1 MSQEPT
7 ESERGVA
14 RSTSGNGQR
23 KPVTEPLTRRIP
35 ISGPT
40 PETEPS
46 TPEAG
51 RPIPESDSGAPAPTP
66 TDGGGGFPIPWA
78 VAPAEVPTDVEPSDS
93 SLFLNRELSWVDFNW
108 RVLDKALDERTPL
121 IERIRFLSITASN
134 LDEFFMKRVG
144 GLKRQL
150 GAGLMRLSI
159 DGRTPAEQLAL
170 IREAVS
176 RMNATML
183 ETWRELREPLA
194 EKGGI
199 KVERYEALTEHE
211 RERLHELFQ
220 REIYPLLTPLAVD
233 PGHPFPFLSNLSIS
247 LAVVL
252 RHPERRTMHFARVK
266 IPTSRSRWLGLETE
280 GRFLPLEELV
290 RAHVDELFRGMEVKS
305 AHLFRVTRN
314 ADLRRAEEEAD
325 DLIQMISEELRERR
339 FAPMVRL
346 EVESQMPESVRAL
359 LLRELE
365 LETDDLYEVDGP
377 LDLASLV
384 ELGEAAGP
392 EHRFDPWEPLIPPQL
407 LYERGAKDAR
417 PIFEVLQQ
425 QDLLVHHPY
434 DSFAASV
441 QRFVEEAAND
451 PSVLAIKQTLYRTS
465 DDSPVVRALV
475 RAAESGKQIAV
486 LVEVKARFDEAEN
499 IGWGRVLEEAGAHVT
514 YGVTGLKTHA
524 KVALV
529 LRDEP
534 DGIRAYTHVGTGN
547 YHSGTARL
555 YTDMGILTSRPDV
568 GRDAVNLF
576 HYLTGYAPEQEYTNL
591 LIAPRDMRRTFTEH
605 IEREIEHQR
614 ESGSGRIIAKMNG
627 LDDGE
632 MIEALY
638 RASGEGVRIDLIVRG
653 LCRLRPGVP
662 GISEN
667 IRVRSIIGRFL
678 EHDRIY
684 WFENGDQPRVFLGS
698 ADWRRRNLDDRVEA
712 LVEVETKKLKKQ
724 LRRVLREA
732 LRDNQLSWELS
743 ADGSWVRCQPAD
755 GQKRRNYHRGM
766 MRRARKRR
774 MRFGAWDL
782 PPRPTKG

>member
-1 MSQEPT
+1 MSQNPT
-7 ESERGVA
+7 EGERGVA
-14 RSTSGNGQR
+14 GETHGNGQR
-23 KPVTEPLTRRIP
+23 KPVAEQVPRRIP

-40 PETEPS
+40 PETDRPTADTDRP
-46 TPEAG
+46 TPETD
-51 RPIPESDSGAPAPTP
+51 RPAPAPTP
-66 TDGGGGFPIPWA
+66 ADGGEGFAIPWA
-78 VAPAEVPTDVEPSDS
+78 VSPRDVPADVESGDP
-93 SLFLNRELSWVDFNW
+93 SLFLNRELSWLDFNW
-108 RVLDKALDERTPL
+108 RVLDKALDARTPL
-121 IERIRFLSITASN
+121 VERIRFLAITASN

-150 GAGLMRLSI
+150 AAGLVRLSL
-159 DGRTPAEQLAL
+159 DGRTPGEQLEL

-176 RMNATML
+176 QANAKML
-183 ETWRELREPLA
+183 ETWRELQEPLA
-194 EKGGI
+194 DKGGI
-199 KVERYEALTEHE
+199 KVQRYEALTEGE
-211 RERLHELFQ
+211 RERLHELFL
-220 REIYPLLTPLAVD
+220 REIYPTLTPLAVD
-233 PGHPFPFLSNLSIS
+233 PAHPFPFISNLSVS

-266 IPTSRSRWLGLETE
+266 IPTSRSRWVQLEE
-280 GRFLPLEELV
+280 DGGFLPVEELV
-290 RAHVDELFRGMEVKS
+290 RAHVDELFRGMKLQS

-325 DLIQMISEELRERR
+325 DLIRMISEELRERR
-339 FAPMVRL
+339 FASVVRL
-346 EVESQMPESVRAL
+346 EVEPQMPESVRAL
-359 LLRELE
+359 LLRELQ
-365 LETDDLYEVDGP
+365 LETEDLYEVDGL
-377 LDLASLV
+377 LDLASLT
-384 ELGEAAGP
+384 ELSEAAGP
-392 EHRFDPWEPLIPPQL
+392 KHRFDPWEPLIPPQL
-407 LYERGAKDAR
+407 LLEREAEDTR
-417 PIFEVLQQ
+417 HLFEVLQQ

-441 QRFVEEAAND
+441 QRFVEEAADD

-475 RAAESGKQIAV
+475 RAAEAGKQVAV

-499 IGWGRVLEEAGAHVT
+499 IGWGRLLTEAGAHVT

-555 YTDMGILTSRPDV
+555 YTDMGLLTSRPDI

-591 LIAPRDMRRTFTEH
+591 LIAPRDLRPTFMEL

-627 LDDGE
+627 LDDGG

-638 RASGEGVRIDLIVRG
+638 RASGEGVQIDLIVRG
-653 LCRLRPGVP
+653 LCRLRPGLP

-684 WFENGDQPRVFLGS
+684 WFENGAQSRAFLGS

-712 LVEVETKKLKKQ
+712 LVEIKGKKLKKQ

-732 LRDNQLSWELS
+732 LRDNELSWELS
-743 ADGSWVRCQPAD
+743 PDGTWVRCRPAE

-782 PPRPTKG
+782 PPLPTKG